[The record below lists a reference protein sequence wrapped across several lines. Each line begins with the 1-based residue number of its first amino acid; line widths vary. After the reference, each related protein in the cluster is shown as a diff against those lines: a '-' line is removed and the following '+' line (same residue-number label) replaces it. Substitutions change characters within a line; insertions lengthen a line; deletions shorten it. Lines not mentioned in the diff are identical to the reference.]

1 MSEVTQDIID
11 LIIANKDKDDN
22 DILGIIIGE
31 GGVAFNKAKGVLN
44 SVLESQ
50 GLRMTKAQRDE
61 KAIELMENFV
71 ASEDTTP
78 EEVSEQIEMLV
89 DELDCT
95 VGIARGYVRSAFDA
109 EELKMPK
116 AAKATGGPRAPKV
129 PGFRGDVKLAADYAI
144 ANPVP
149 TEDDKGDFKA
159 FMDGN
164 GGSTTKSGKDKSS
177 TWYSAVLDLRI
188 FANQWKEAGNCSE

>member
-1 MSEVTQDIID
+1 MSEVTQEVID
-11 LIIANKDKDDN
+11 LIVANKDKADN

-31 GGVAFNKAKGVLN
+31 AGVAFNKAKGVLN

-61 KAIELMENFV
+61 KANELMENFEV
-71 ASEDTTP
+71 SEDTTA

-95 VGIARGYVRSAFDA
+95 VGIARAYVRSAFDS

-116 AAKATGGPRAPKV
+116 AAKSSGPRAPKA
-129 PGFRGDVKLAADYAI
+129 PGFRGDVKIAADYAI
-144 ANPVP
+144 ANPDA

-159 FMDGN
+159 FMDAN
-164 GGSTTKSGKDKSS
+164 GGSETKAGKDKSIR
-177 TWYSAVLDLRI
+177 WHSAVVDLRI
-188 FANQWKEAGNCSE
+188 FARQWKEAGNCSE